1 MVASG
6 TAALGAVTSCGT
18 ETAAVRAG
26 ASTTA
31 TGDIPADDSDV
42 AVLTSAIGAEA
53 VLLELCSSTRRR
65 HPELLSLVTPVLARQ
80 RAHVRRLTDSLEAPP
95 ASPSPPAPTVPGSR
109 TGALKAL
116 TAAFSAA
123 EQNRLD
129 DCLGASSGLLARL
142 FASVSASHAVTVE
155 AVRAAR

>member
-1 MVASG
+1 MVTAG

-18 ETAAVRAG
+18 ETTAVRAG

-31 TGDIPADDSDV
+31 PGEIPANDSDV

-53 VLLELCSSTRRR
+53 VLLELCSNTRRR
-65 HPELLSLVTPVLARQ
+65 HPELQSLVTPVLSRQ
-80 RAHVRRLTDSLEAPP
+80 RAHVRRLTDTLAEPP
-95 ASPSPPAPTVPGSR
+95 AFPSWSATVPGTRS
-109 TGALKAL
+109 GALTAL

-123 EQNRLD
+123 EQDRLA
-129 DCLGASSGLLARL
+129 DCLGATSGLLARL